1 MDGMTAN
8 EVANIDI
15 RGLYIIRMLK
25 DNLEMWQNYTG
36 GTPFWGDEFRENL
49 TALINQTNE
58 YLHALNVGGDM
69 NIHLFSPAAR
79 LPWAVRAREERRR
92 RLATILEPI

>member
-1 MDGMTAN
+1 MDGVTAN

-25 DNLEMWQNYTG
+25 DNLEMWQSYTDG
-36 GTPFWGDEFRENL
+36 SDELRANL
-49 TALINQTNE
+49 TTLINQTNE
-58 YLHALNVGGDM
+58 YLHALNVGGDI